1 MVRVMDITEKITQM
15 VVPSLDAMGYHI
27 VQIKLADSA
36 KRKTL
41 TLMSER
47 KDGVMMSFDDC
58 TEISRTVSALLDVED
73 PIAGAY
79 NLEVCSPGIDR
90 PLTRAEDYT
99 RYKGFEAKLETLI
112 PIEGRKRFK
121 GKING
126 LMGGHVQMHTEQGQ
140 DVEIPLS
147 NIRTSKLV
155 MTDELV
161 KAFLKDQ
168 KKKKA

>member
-1 MVRVMDITEKITQM
+1 MVRPMDIAEKITQM
-15 VVPSLDAMGYHI
+15 VAPSLDAMGYAI

-41 TLMSER
+41 TLMAER

-58 TEISRTVSALLDVED
+58 TDISRTVSALMDVED

-90 PLTRAEDYT
+90 PLTRLEDYT

-121 GKING
+121 GKITGISGQNI
-126 LMGGHVQMHTEQGQ
+126 LMATEQGT
-140 DVEIPLS
+140 DAEIPLS
-147 NIRTSKLV
+147 NIRMAKLV
-155 MTDELV
+155 MTDDLV
-161 KAFLKDQ
+161 KAFLKEQ
-168 KKKKA
+168 KKQKA